1 MTWLDWLGVDMV
13 AAGLVAIAIELLLLL
28 PRFLRLTKRLD
39 ELTLVFED
47 DIRLVRDD
55 LRALSEAIAETR
67 TLLAPYRRLRHWL
80 GHPLSLALLASYRR
94 HRRARRSSN
103 PAL

>member
-1 MTWLDWLGVDMV
+1 MA

-47 DIRLVRDD
+47 DLRLVRDD
-55 LRALSEAIAETR
+55 LRTLSEAVAETR
-67 TLLAPYRRLRHWL
+67 TLLAPYRRLQSWL
-80 GHPLSLALLASYRR
+80 AHPLTLALLESYRR
-94 HRRARRSSN
+94 QRKARRSGN